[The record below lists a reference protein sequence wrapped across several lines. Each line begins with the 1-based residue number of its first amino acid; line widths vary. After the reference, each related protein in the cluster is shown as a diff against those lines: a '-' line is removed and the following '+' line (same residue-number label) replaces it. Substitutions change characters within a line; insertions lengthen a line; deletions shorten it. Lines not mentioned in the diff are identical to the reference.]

1 MESSVQKIEEN
12 NLAVQSLNFKP
23 QKMTTKKMMNYFV
36 HLMPTNISFGLNE
49 NRITFDQRF
58 ELIPFNCESM
68 VQPNQNETSTLNTTQ
83 LDSNETMKQTDKNA
97 LHEVNT
103 VCN

>member
-1 MESSVQKIEEN
+1 
-12 NLAVQSLNFKP
+12 
-23 QKMTTKKMMNYFV
+23 
-36 HLMPTNISFGLNE
+36 
-49 NRITFDQRF
+49 
-58 ELIPFNCESM
+58 M